1 MKILEI
7 ADMPGTRPLV
17 YVDMDGVLA
26 DFFGQLARHHGQTH
40 WKKVGGGGII
50 VKTAAI
56 PGFFRGLP
64 KLDQADELVR
74 GVKHIAGSYR
84 ILSSPLSGSPENAT
98 NSAREKADWLR
109 EHFPGALAPA
119 DTIFDHEKYK
129 YAVQSDGTP
138 NILIDDYHYN
148 IDKWNQHGGIGISY
162 KNGHAEQVLQQLQV
176 SIKQADTKQA

>member
-40 WKKVGGGGII
+40 WKKVGGGDII
-50 VKTAAI
+50 VKTAAS

-74 GVKHIAGSYR
+74 GDDVFFVATGITDGELLTGVRYRGGSVRTHSMVMRSRSGTIR
-84 ILSSPLSGSPENAT
+84 IIESEHKLDKLKAYASIDFGSAN
-98 NSAREKADWLR
+98 
-109 EHFPGALAPA
+109 
-119 DTIFDHEKYK
+119 
-129 YAVQSDGTP
+129 
-138 NILIDDYHYN
+138 
-148 IDKWNQHGGIGISY
+148 
-162 KNGHAEQVLQQLQV
+162 
-176 SIKQADTKQA
+176 